1 MSSTP
6 TPLADFEEAQTRA
19 IDLIRRVRASAE
31 IGQSE
36 RDLAALAQREAR
48 ERGFQ
53 GFLRPPRV
61 VFGAPRSSTPWA
73 RPRTSPRLETGM
85 VVELELNPHDER
97 AFGHVGISFA
107 LGEAPPIVQQARELC
122 RAVLGYA
129 SRWKCVGEL
138 FVFAEAWANNRRGD
152 LGGQDAIGY
161 RAMGPAECGPLPWPQ
176 GARAWAMLRRNQVQ
190 YYNHRRMNGLYLL
203 RPRASLGG
211 QGALFAEMIW
221 VTPDE
226 KRILG
231 RAGLETIGA

>member
-1 MSSTP
+1 MNSPP
-6 TPLADFEEAQTRA
+6 TPLADFEEAQVRA
-19 IDLIRRVRASAE
+19 IDLIRRVRAGAE

-36 RDLAALAQREAR
+36 RDLAALARHEAR
-48 ERGFQ
+48 ARGFQ

-61 VFGAPRSSTPWA
+61 VFGAPTSSAPWA

-85 VVELELNPHDER
+85 VVELELNPYDER
-97 AFGHVGISFA
+97 AFGHVGLSFA
-107 LGEAPPIVQQARELC
+107 LGEAPPIVGQARELC

-138 FVFAEAWANNRRGD
+138 FVFAEAWTNNRRGG
-152 LGGQDAIGY
+152 LGGQDSIGY
-161 RAMGPAECGPLPWPQ
+161 RAMGPDESGPLPWPQ
-176 GARAWAMLRRNQVQ
+176 GARARAMLRRNQVQ
-190 YYNHRRMNGLYLL
+190 YFNHRRMNGLYLL

-231 RAGLETIGA
+231 RAGLDEIGS